1 MTKRGFTLLEVLIVV
16 IIIGILAAI
25 AMPQYMSTLEK
36 ARSGEAMTNIG
47 TIRTSLDRY
56 WYEKLALPS
65 NNDFSVL
72 DIADPN
78 DQNQRMWNYYFTDG
92 GTDATTRK
100 YTVTAY
106 RYKNA
111 TEDTNTYVI
120 WTQTDNNTGAI
131 TKSSN
136 IGG

>member
-78 DQNQRMWNYYFTDG
+78 DQNQRLWNYYFTDD

-111 TEDTNTYVI
+111 TEDTNTYVV

>member
-78 DQNQRMWNYYFTDG
+78 DQNQRLWNYYFTDD